1 MLVLVL
7 VMLGVMV
14 LASVVSWML
23 IVSEDKKITAL
34 EEAHEN
40 RQKRRLPMSQWAKVQ
55 EVLSR
60 QAESAAA
67 RKRIGRAANDK
78 RP

>member
-1 MLVLVL
+1 MLVL

-14 LASVVSWML
+14 LASVVSWVFV
-23 IVSEDKKITAL
+23 VSEDKKITAL

-40 RQKRRLPMSQWAKVQ
+40 RQKRRLPVSQWPEVQ

-60 QAESAAA
+60 QRENASKP
-67 RKRIGRAANDK
+67 RTGRAANDK